1 MEWLRTIPKKKKNVA
16 WRVIE
21 GEAVLMPSERQA
33 VDRES
38 LEVCNQT
45 GTAIWEAIDGKST
58 AAEIIKR
65 IIDDYEVNFTKAES
79 DIKSFLGWL
88 AKKDLIEWEEV
99 SHENGKK
106 EKAMD

>member
-21 GEAVLMPSERQA
+21 GEAVLIPAERQTI
-33 VDRES
+33 DRES

-58 AAEIIKR
+58 VAEIIKR
-65 IIDDYEVNFTKAES
+65 IIDDYEVNFKEAES
-79 DIKSFLGWL
+79 DITSFLGWL
-88 AKKDLIEWEEV
+88 TRKDLIELEEV
-99 SHENGKK
+99 IHKNGKK
-106 EKAMD
+106 EKTVD